1 MILGRFIL
9 KCDAARGAV
18 PHIFIYTKDKKMEA
32 KFFSEIEKNM
42 DVKTLK
48 DFEKEVR
55 GKINDELEILRD
67 KNDYLSRVLMVGE
80 CEMWKKI
87 RDEDYS
93 WLKLKSGQKKRLFRL
108 IDIYRNFDDIIDN
121 VKDLGENVEKIKEL
135 QKQ

>member
-18 PHIFIYTKDKKMEA
+18 RHIFIYTKDKKMEA

-67 KNDYLSRVLMVGE
+67 KNDDLSRVLMVGE
-80 CEMWKKI
+80 CEMWRKI

-93 WLKLKSGQKKRLFRL
+93 WLKLKTAQKKRLFRL
-108 IDIYRNFDDIIDN
+108 IDIYRKFDDIIDT
-121 VKDLGENVEKIKEL
+121 VKNLNTKVDQIKEL
-135 QKQ
+135 QKE